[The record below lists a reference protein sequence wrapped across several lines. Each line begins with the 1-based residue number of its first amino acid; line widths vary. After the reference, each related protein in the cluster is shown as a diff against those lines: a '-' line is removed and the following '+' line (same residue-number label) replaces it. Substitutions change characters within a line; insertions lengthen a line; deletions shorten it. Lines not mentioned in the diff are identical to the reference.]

1 MTDIII
7 ALNKNRDKILGNPK
21 RYNYF
26 FTVTPDGLVLRLEEL
41 RLENNMPHLTV
52 AMPDNKEYLI
62 LRDNKGY
69 VTFCDRQETMIGITD
84 HPSDIRVLSIEPTII
99 PDISLH
105 TARLPNLTYNN
116 YTITTGPRYDYD
128 SRQS

>member
-1 MTDIII
+1 MTDIIV

-26 FTVTPDGLVLRLEEL
+26 FTVTPDGLVLRLED
-41 RLENNMPHLTV
+41 NVPHLTV
-52 AMPDNKEYLI
+52 VVPDNKGHSI
-62 LRDNKGY
+62 LCDNKGY

-99 PDISLH
+99 PDTSLH

-128 SRQS
+128 SR